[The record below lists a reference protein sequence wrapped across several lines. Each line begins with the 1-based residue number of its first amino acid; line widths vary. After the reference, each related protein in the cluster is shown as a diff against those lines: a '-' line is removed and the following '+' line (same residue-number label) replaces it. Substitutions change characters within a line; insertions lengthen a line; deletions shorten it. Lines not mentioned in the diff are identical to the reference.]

1 MPQFPWACGSGGR
14 KRTRSAPFY
23 ALDSQLPIF
32 LTLICGLQH
41 ALAMLAGL
49 ITPPIIFAGQL
60 GFSPAQQTQMV
71 AVSLIASGFLSMVQ
85 MTRFPIPFTRR
96 KYWMGTGL
104 VTVVRPFP
112 ASLRWCER
120 PKGTRLTFVH
130 LQVGTSFATLSTAS
144 AIFNALYADGTCT
157 SQVID
162 GVTVRD
168 ACPKAYGY
176 LLGTSALCSL
186 LPMLM
191 SFVPPKVL
199 KRVFPPVVTG
209 VVVLLIG
216 AKLVGDSG
224 ALAWLGG
231 SGACRSR
238 PTTGPNMTCPTGS
251 HRLPW
256 GSPEYLGLGFLS
268 FMTIISEL
276 AFVFSRSDRLLTL
289 RFPRCSH

>member
-1 MPQFPWACGSGGR
+1 MRCPCAVTRRRLKRTDCFLPLISPIPPLCCHYPTLHATRATNNDERPPDFAYLCMPQFPWACGSGSR

-112 ASLRWCER
+112 ASL
-120 PKGTRLTFVH
+120 G
-130 LQVGTSFATLSTAS
+130 GA
-144 AIFNALYADGTCT
+144 
-157 SQVID
+157 
-162 GVTVRD
+162 RD
-168 ACPKAYGY
+168 RRA
-176 LLGTSALCSL
+176 
-186 LPMLM
+186 
-191 SFVPPKVL
+191 
-199 KRVFPPVVTG
+199 R
-209 VVVLLIG
+209 
-216 AKLVGDSG
+216 D
-224 ALAWLGG
+224 
-231 SGACRSR
+231 
-238 PTTGPNMTCPTGS
+238 
-251 HRLPW
+251 
-256 GSPEYLGLGFLS
+256 
-268 FMTIISEL
+268 
-276 AFVFSRSDRLLTL
+276 
-289 RFPRCSH
+289 